1 MLVKIKGIHKVRRKL
16 ADGSTRVYYYAWRGG
31 PAILA
36 KPHTEAFA
44 LEYARHKALAAPAK
58 AVDTIETLIFRFKGP
73 GHKPNPDWLALAETT
88 RRDYEYAFRLILK
101 EWPTLPLKFT
111 MQGTGFKDE
120 VRAWHRSF
128 ATNPRKADKLLF
140 AMSKLFSYAI
150 AGDLL
155 NANPCEGITRL
166 YSGSRRDCVWSP
178 AQIATFR
185 ANAPT
190 HLLLPFE
197 IAIHTA
203 QRQGDILAMTW
214 GQYDGLHLTI
224 KQSKGGSR
232 VKVRAHY
239 RLKAILD
246 ALPRDTMRICNN
258 SRGRPW
264 TSDGFKTS
272 WGKECARIGIEG
284 VTFHDLRGTFVTER
298 RRESA
303 TSSQIGLITGHSA
316 SEVDSILSR
325 HYLAHDQEASDA
337 VIIRMERNTRRT
349 ENGKRGVN
357 R

>member
-1 MLVKIKGIHKVRRKL
+1 
-16 ADGSTRVYYYAWRGG
+16 
-31 PAILA
+31 
-36 KPHTEAFA
+36 
-44 LEYARHKALAAPAK
+44 
-58 AVDTIETLIFRFKGP
+58 
-73 GHKPNPDWLALAETT
+73 
-88 RRDYEYAFRLILK
+88 
-101 EWPTLPLKFT
+101 
-111 MQGTGFKDE
+111 
-120 VRAWHRSF
+120 
-128 ATNPRKADKLLF
+128 
-140 AMSKLFSYAI
+140 MSKLFSYAI

-155 NANPCEGITRL
+155 SANPCEGITRL

-185 ANAPT
+185 SNAPA

-214 GQYDGLHLTI
+214 GQYDGMHLTI

-246 ALPRDTMRICNN
+246 ALPRDTMRVCNN

-298 RRESA
+298 RREGA

-349 ENGKRGVN
+349 ESRKTSVKR
-357 R
+357 